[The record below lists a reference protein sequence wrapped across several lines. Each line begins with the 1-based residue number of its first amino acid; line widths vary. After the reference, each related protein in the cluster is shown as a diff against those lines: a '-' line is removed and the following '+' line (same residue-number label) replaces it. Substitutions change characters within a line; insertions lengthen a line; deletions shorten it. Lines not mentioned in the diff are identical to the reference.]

1 MLDDTIPAGR
11 PGPVPPPDSATG
23 ASMEDAATIAG
34 PNTVRAEAERAAR
47 SEDAAG
53 LPESIGHYRI
63 LSKLGEG
70 GMGIVYEAEQQFPR
84 RLVALKV
91 VRGGRVIDENM
102 VRAFRR
108 EVETLAR
115 LRHPNIGGIYESGR
129 TDDGQYFFAMELVRG
144 DHLDVFLSRRAQVMT
159 TEEVR
164 FRLGLFRRIAEAV
177 HYAHQRGVIHR
188 DLKPSNIIISRDV
201 DSETS
206 INTLSGARLPDVKIL
221 DFGLAR
227 ITESDVQATQV
238 TEVGVIKGTLPYM
251 SPEQARG
258 NADAIDVRT
267 DVYAL
272 GVILYEMLSN
282 AKPYDVSRSSLLE
295 AVRVIC
301 EQQPRS
307 LRSTISGSR
316 RLDPDIETLVGKAL
330 EKDAER
336 RYSSAAAMAED
347 VERYLS
353 SQPIL
358 ARPPS
363 TLYQLQKFAA
373 RNRAL
378 VFGIA
383 ATFVVLLAGIVVS
396 TREALRAN
404 RAEALATSR
413 MARAEYAEAMA
424 LARSREADEAR
435 ALAEQQ
441 RTEAELQRTS
451 AVRERTGAV
460 RARTAAETSHQQ
472 ARLEAAKAG
481 AISRF
486 LQDMLATADPWAGG
500 GGKVT
505 LDAALEQAQTR
516 IGKWAGSDP
525 EVDYAIRGTVASAL
539 AGVGKYAEAES
550 LLRAGIDQLNR
561 DPNPRMDLVA
571 GLQRN
576 LGRVLSQT
584 ANYGV
589 AEQQFRSAL
598 ASEAR
603 AVGGTQNETSALI
616 MNEVASS
623 LARQGRYAEADTLSL
638 AALRLVRRNGGPASM
653 AAPAIMRTR
662 AYIEANW
669 RENFAGADSLL
680 LASFTQL
687 STRTGDRGLET
698 SEALEEL
705 AANRV
710 RMGDLA
716 GADSLYG
723 EAVAIRRRNLGDN
736 HPLVARA
743 LENQGTLLYRAGRA
757 DQSLEVMKQVLAIR
771 QQGLGPQS
779 EDVGRTWLAIAPVYA
794 RAGKVREAQ
803 TAYETGIGILKTKL
817 GARHPDLASAYRGF
831 SDLRIQQ
838 RRMGDAE
845 KLAREGLSIRLE
857 SLGKTSRGTVDAQVA
872 LADIL
877 RAKRLT
883 SANFEAE
890 ALLLAAR
897 KSAVE
902 ARGARDPD
910 ALRATQA
917 LIQLYDGWHKP
928 AEAAKWRA
936 VLSGGPG
943 TSSAAK

>member
-1 MLDDTIPAGR
+1 MSDDPIARGSS
-11 PGPVPPPDSATG
+11 VPPSPPDSG
-23 ASMEDAATIAG
+23 SGISMEDAATIAG
-34 PNTVRAEAERAAR
+34 PDRGRSEHDRAERSADAE
-47 SEDAAG
+47 E
-53 LPESIGHYRI
+53 LPDSIGGYRI

-70 GMGIVYEAEQQFPR
+70 GMGIVYEAEQPFPR

-91 VRGGRVIDENM
+91 VRGGRVIDEAT

-129 TDDGQYFFAMELVRG
+129 TNEGQYFFAMELVRG
-144 DHLDVFLSRRAQVMT
+144 DHLDVFLARRTRVMT
-159 TEEVR
+159 SDEVR

-188 DLKPSNIIISRDV
+188 DLKPSNIIISREAN
-201 DSETS
+201 SETS

-258 NADAIDVRT
+258 NVDAIDLRT

-272 GVILYEMLSN
+272 GVVLYEMLSN
-282 AKPYDVSRSSLLE
+282 AKPYDVSRTSLLE

-301 EQQPRS
+301 EQPPRS
-307 LRSTISGSR
+307 LRLTMSGSR

-336 RYSSAAAMAED
+336 RYSSAAAMADD

-363 TLYQLQKFAA
+363 TLYQFQKFAA

-378 VFGIA
+378 VFGVA
-383 ATFVVLLAGIVVS
+383 ATFVVLLAGVVVS
-396 TREALRAN
+396 TREAMRAN

-413 MARAEYAEAMA
+413 MARAEYAEALA
-424 LARSREADEAR
+424 LSRSREADEAR
-435 ALAEQQ
+435 AMAEE
-441 RTEAELQRTS
+441 RRAEAELQQAT

-460 RARTAAETSHQQ
+460 RARTAAEVSQSL

-486 LQDMLATADPWAGG
+486 LEDMLTTADPWSGG

-550 LLRAGIDQLNR
+550 LLRVGIERLGEG
-561 DPNPRMDLVA
+561 PSPRMDLVA

-598 ASEAR
+598 ASEAQS
-603 AVGGTQNETSALI
+603 GGKQHETSALI
-616 MNEVASS
+616 MNEVAAS

-638 AALRLVRRNGGPASM
+638 AAMRLVRRGEGPVSTAT
-653 AAPAIMRTR
+653 PAIMRTR

-669 RENFAGADSLL
+669 KENYAGADSLL
-680 LASFTQL
+680 LASVIQL
-687 STRTGDRGLET
+687 TARSGDRGLES

-705 AANRV
+705 AANRA
-710 RMGDLA
+710 RMGDVA
-716 GADSLYG
+716 SADSLYS

-743 LENQGTLLYRAGRA
+743 LENQGALLYRTGRA
-757 DQSLEVMKQVLAIR
+757 EQSLEVMKQVLAIR

-779 EDVGRTWLAIAPVYA
+779 EAVGRTWLAIAPAYA
-794 RAGKVREAQ
+794 RAGKLRESQA
-803 TAYETGIGILKTKL
+803 AFESGLGIIKSKL
-817 GARHPDLASAYRGF
+817 GPRHPDLAAAYRDF
-831 SDLRIQQ
+831 SSLRIQQ
-838 RRMGDAE
+838 RRMGEAE

-857 SLGKTSRGTVDAQVA
+857 SQGKSGRGTLDAQLG

-877 RAKRLT
+877 RAKRLA
-883 SANFEAE
+883 SSWLEAE
-890 ALLLAAR
+890 ALLLSAR
-897 KSAVE
+897 KAALE

-910 ALRATQA
+910 ALKATQA
-917 LIQLYDGWHKP
+917 LIQLYEDWRKP
-928 AEAAKWRA
+928 TEVAKWRA
-936 VLSGGPG
+936 AL
-943 TSSAAK
+943 AAGRG